1 MMMSCGARNHSYRYR
16 SMARD
21 TDTDTAAET
30 DADTAADTDTA
41 TDSVS
46 VMALTLTTAGLDNDD
61 VASLLQLVGNSAP
74 RLQRSGSHNS
84 SGSNSSSHL

>member
-1 MMMSCGARNHSYRYR
+1 
-16 SMARD
+16 MARD

-30 DADTAADTDTA
+30 DADTAAGTDTATA

-74 RLQRSGSHNS
+74 RLQREPQQQRQPPVNGSGAIRNERCL
-84 SGSNSSSHL
+84 NI

>member
-1 MMMSCGARNHSYRYR
+1 MMMSCGASSHSYRYR
-16 SMARD
+16 CIAR
-21 TDTDTAAET
+21 DTDTAAET

-84 SGSNSSSHL
+84 SGSHL

>member
-1 MMMSCGARNHSYRYR
+1 
-16 SMARD
+16 MARD

-30 DADTAADTDTA
+30 DADTAADTDTATA

-84 SGSNSSSHL
+84 SGSHL

>member
-1 MMMSCGARNHSYRYR
+1 MMMSCGASSHSYRYR
-16 SMARD
+16 CIARD

-41 TDSVS
+41 TATDSVS
-46 VMALTLTTAGLDNDD
+46 DMALTLTTAGLDNDD

-84 SGSNSSSHL
+84 SGSHL